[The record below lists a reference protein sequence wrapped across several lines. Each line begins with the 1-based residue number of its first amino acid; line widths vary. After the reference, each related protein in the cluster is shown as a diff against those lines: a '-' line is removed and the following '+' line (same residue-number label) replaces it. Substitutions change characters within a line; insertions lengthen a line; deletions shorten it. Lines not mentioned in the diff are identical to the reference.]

1 MTKGELF
8 ATYALPIIAAAVTA
22 LAGFLGAQLKGL
34 YQKYINDK
42 TKESVVRT
50 CVKAVEQLYH
60 DLGGPKK
67 LEKAKE
73 GIEAMLNEKGIPITE
88 LEMNLLIE
96 AVVSEFNYGFAKASE
111 VSGLDT
117 PSLVEKEPE
126 APEYKIVSD
135 TIKLED
141 LNLKLEDLNLGYS
154 EEEGPSM

>member
-34 YQKYINDK
+34 YQKHINDK

-60 DLGGPKK
+60 DLGGPEK

-73 GIEAMLNEKGIPITE
+73 GIEDMLNEKGIPITE

-96 AVVSEFNYGFAKASE
+96 AVVSEFNYGFAKAGE
-111 VSGLDT
+111 VPKSDT
-117 PSLVEKEPE
+117 PAVEEKTPQNDS
-126 APEYKIVSD
+126 I
-135 TIKLED
+135 TL
-141 LNLKLEDLNLGYS
+141 YS
-154 EEEGPSM
+154 EEEGASL

>member
-22 LAGFLGAQLKGL
+22 LAGFLGAQLKSL

-60 DLGGPKK
+60 DLGGPEK

-73 GIEAMLNEKGIPITE
+73 GIEDMLNEKGIPITE

-96 AVVSEFNYGFAKASE
+96 AVVSEFNYGFAKAGE
-111 VSGLDT
+111 VPKSDT
-117 PSLVEKEPE
+117 PAVEEKTPQNDS
-126 APEYKIVSD
+126 I
-135 TIKLED
+135 TL
-141 LNLKLEDLNLGYS
+141 YS
-154 EEEGPSM
+154 EEEGASL

>member
-22 LAGFLGAQLKGL
+22 LAGFLGAQLKSL

-60 DLGGPKK
+60 DLGGPEK

-73 GIEAMLNEKGIPITE
+73 GIADMLNEKGIPITE

-96 AVVSEFNYGFAKASE
+96 AVVSEFNYGFAKAGE
-111 VSGLDT
+111 VPKSDT
-117 PSLVEKEPE
+117 PAVKEKTPQNDS
-126 APEYKIVSD
+126 I
-135 TIKLED
+135 TL
-141 LNLKLEDLNLGYS
+141 YS
-154 EEEGPSM
+154 EEEGASL